1 MGGKKKL
8 SLKQM
13 ERMQARKDETKEEK
27 KPSTAP
33 SKEKKTYGILPPN
46 VRSES
51 FLNELK
57 KLKVLTPYTVAS
69 RFNVRLSVA
78 KDMLEE
84 LRQRGGVEFVSG
96 SRNLKIYKTPD

>member
-27 KPSTAP
+27 KQSTAP
-33 SKEKKTYGILPPN
+33 KEKKTYGILPPN

-69 RFNVRLSVA
+69 RFNLRLSVA

-84 LRQRGGVEFVSG
+84 LRQRGTIQFVSA

>member
-27 KPSTAP
+27 KQSTAP
-33 SKEKKTYGILPPN
+33 KEKKAYGILPPN

-69 RFNVRLSVA
+69 RFNLRLSVA

-84 LRQRGGVEFVSG
+84 LRQRGTIQFVSG